1 MFWPLQILFHFIIA
15 PNFYSSRTIYSLV
28 SWSIPLANS
37 SRLLTRPS
45 SSFLNHYHELKT
57 RKFEHL
63 IYKYNLIDQINQ
75 TVHNKKEMWDYVCRA
90 HLLRQDTSGLFFPCF
105 FFPSFDSA
113 LTTLCLE
120 FTSKLNVLSFS
131 LNLIWSIFWGLRFKR
146 YVI

>member
-75 TVHNKKEMWDYVCRA
+75 TIHNQKEMWDYVCRA
-90 HLLRQDTSGLFFPCF
+90 HLLRQDTSRLFFPCF
-105 FFPSFDSA
+105 FSLFWLGTHYSLSRIHFK
-113 LTTLCLE
+113 TQR
-120 FTSKLNVLSFS
+120 FIVLSQPH
-131 LNLIWSIFWGLRFKR
+131 LIHLLGFTL
-146 YVI
+146 